1 MQSLSLKE
9 QVHEEGLMT
18 HDPNDD
24 PNFNSKMNESRSEA
38 EDDQK
43 MILHNRELLME
54 DLMD

>member
-1 MQSLSLKE
+1 
-9 QVHEEGLMT
+9 MT